1 MTLSKGKFD
10 HFITQAV
17 HLVLERFPNEEI
29 YTCES
34 GATPSGKIHLG
45 NLLDLT
51 LCDGILRELLDM
63 GYKARHI
70 LFIDSQDP
78 LRRLPVFVPK
88 EFIEKEEEYRGFP
101 LENLPDLW
109 GCHESYAEHFVSPVR
124 EHAADFGIKLE
135 ILFAGEF
142 HRRKEYV
149 DEVKFVLENR
159 SRFIE
164 ILNRVRSAAG
174 HKSLYSEDWIP
185 YMPICNSCGRIAEW
199 AVKPTYVD
207 GYKVGYHCDVCK
219 EDGEVDIREG
229 RGKLPWRLE
238 WPVRWKILHVSFEP
252 LGKDH
257 LAAGSSFDTGR
268 AVLKEIWNRPEPV
281 SIFYD
286 FVYIRSPDGKL
297 LKMSKRK
304 GIGLGLD
311 EWLEIAPPEAYRFN
325 VFRHMLEDV
334 RTSALPHWEF
344 DYKRIFELVDRYDWG
359 ERIYFNVKEEI
370 EKIDENV
377 RKRIVKAYLLSQ
389 IDRPL
394 SKLPLQLPYRFAAV
408 LSQVLDEDSEEDR
421 LISILKRTGYL
432 TNSISKEDLINVKK
446 RIKMARRW
454 IELYAPEHKLQV
466 IEKLS
471 EEIKSSLSK
480 KQRKALGLLAEA
492 LKSRTWNE
500 KELFNEFYNIIKKI
514 GLNSKEFFEAA
525 YMVLLGKKSGPR
537 LAGLLLSL
545 EKDWVVKRFEE
556 VGKQI

>member
-1 MTLSKGKFD
+1 MVTNKGRFD
-10 HFITQAV
+10 HFVTQAV
-17 HLVLERFPNEEI
+17 HLILERFPNEEV

-51 LCDGILRELLDM
+51 LCDGILRELSDM

-78 LRRLPVFVPK
+78 LRRLPLFVPK
-88 EFIEKEEEYRGFP
+88 EFIEKEEEFRGFP
-101 LENLPDLW
+101 LEDLPDLW
-109 GCHESYAEHFVSPVR
+109 GCHKNYAEHFVSPVR

-149 DEVKFVLENR
+149 EEVKFVLENR

-174 HKSLYSEDWIP
+174 HKTLYPEDWIP
-185 YMPICNSCGRIAEW
+185 YMPICNTCGRIAEW
-199 AVKPTYVD
+199 AVKPTYID
-207 GYKVGYHCDVCK
+207 GYKIGYHCDVCK
-219 EDGEVDIREG
+219 EDGEVDIRDG
-229 RGKLPWRLE
+229 KGKLPWRLE
-238 WPVRWKILHVSFEP
+238 WPARWKILHVNFEP

-286 FVYIRSPDGKL
+286 FVYIRSPDGQL

-359 ERIYFNVKEEI
+359 ERIYFNVKEEV

-377 RKRIVKAYLLSQ
+377 RRRIVKAYLLSQ
-389 IDRPL
+389 VDKPP

-408 LSQVLDEDSEEDR
+408 LSQILDEDREEER
-421 LISILKRTGYL
+421 LISILRRTGYL
-432 TNSISKEDLINVKK
+432 TDGISGEDLRNVKK

-454 IELYAPEHKLQV
+454 IELYAPEFKLKV
-466 IEKLS
+466 IEKLPV
-471 EEIKSSLSK
+471 EIKDSLSE

-492 LKSRTWNE
+492 LKNRTWSEN
-500 KELFNEFYNIIKKI
+500 ELFNEFYNIIKSV
-514 GLNSKEFFEAA
+514 GMSSKEFFEAA

-545 EKDWVVKRFEE
+545 ERDWVIKRLEE
-556 VGKQI
+556 VGK

>member
-1 MTLSKGKFD
+1 MATNKGRFD
-10 HFITQAV
+10 HFVTQAA
-17 HLVLERFPNEEI
+17 HLILERFPNEEI

-34 GATPSGKIHLG
+34 GVTPSGKIHLG

-51 LCDGILRELLDM
+51 LCDGVLRELSNM

-88 EFIEKEEEYRGFP
+88 EFIEKEEEFRGFP
-101 LENLPDLW
+101 LEDLPDPW
-109 GCHESYAEHFVSPVR
+109 GCHENYAEHFVSPVR

-142 HRRKEYV
+142 HKRREYIE
-149 DEVKFVLENR
+149 EVKFVFENR
-159 SRFIE
+159 ERFIE
-164 ILNRVRSAAG
+164 VLNRIRSAAG
-174 HKSLYSEDWIP
+174 HKTLYPEDWIP
-185 YMPICNSCGRIAEW
+185 YMPICNTCGRIAEW
-199 AVKPTYVD
+199 AVKPTYID
-207 GYKVGYHCDVCK
+207 GYKVSYHCDVCK
-219 EDGEVDIREG
+219 EDGEVDIRDG

-238 WPVRWKILHVSFEP
+238 WPARWKIFHVNFEP

-359 ERIYFNVKEEI
+359 ERIYFNVKEEV

-377 RKRIVKAYLLSQ
+377 RRRIVKAYLLSQ
-389 IDRPL
+389 VDKPP

-408 LSQVLDEDSEEDR
+408 LSQILDEDREEER
-421 LISILKRTGYL
+421 LISILRRTGYL
-432 TNSISKEDLINVKK
+432 TNSISEEDLINVKK

-454 IELYAPEHKLQV
+454 IELYAPEFKLKV
-466 IEKLS
+466 IEKLPV
-471 EEIKSSLSK
+471 EMKDSLSE

-492 LKSRTWNE
+492 LKSRTWSEN
-500 KELFNEFYNIIKKI
+500 ELFNEFYNIIKSV
-514 GLNSKEFFEAA
+514 GLSSKEFFEAA

-545 EKDWVVKRFEE
+545 EKDWVIKRLEE
-556 VGKQI
+556 VGK